1 MAEIKIA
8 QDEVKSALDDL
19 KGKTEGFDTSN
30 PNIKFQESRLDMLN
44 EVINIEEKYYK
55 AIETYKRLLLR
66 TENEMRTQIDQLIE
80 KDKELAEQIK

>member
-1 MAEIKIA
+1 
-8 QDEVKSALDDL
+8 
-19 KGKTEGFDTSN
+19 
-30 PNIKFQESRLDMLN
+30 MLN